1 VPNAIYERSVRLP
14 ARPDVVFWDL
24 LEPRNV
30 ADYDS
35 RMRSWIPRD
44 YPPEVGTR
52 VDFEAKLGPVWSKG
66 VSEVVG
72 FDPPHHIEVQLMK
85 PQLPVRSTM
94 TWRLI
99 PTEEGTEFTYRFS
112 AAAPRGMGW
121 LGHWLVRLATAH
133 LDTELPALVD
143 RYK

>member
-1 VPNAIYERSVRLP
+1 MPNSVYERTVRLP

-24 LEPRNV
+24 LEPGHV

-44 YPPEVGTR
+44 FPPEVGTR
-52 VDFEAKLGPVWSKG
+52 VDFESKLGPVWSKG

-72 FDPPHHIEVQLMK
+72 FDPPHHIEVQLVK
-85 PQLPVRSTM
+85 PKLPIRSTM

-99 PTEEGTEFTYRFS
+99 PTEQGTEFTYRFC
-112 AAAPRGMGW
+112 AETPKGMGW
-121 LGHWLVRLATAH
+121 LGQWLVRLATAH
-133 LDTELPALVD
+133 LDIELPALVD
-143 RYK
+143 RYQ